1 MIQIE
6 KRGCCK
12 HFHKQRDSP
21 YYLLIDSNFLE
32 TVIQSIGKFPIENCR
47 VKTENNNFSQKQ
59 TVNARRTIPLAKK
72 FQAQEQMISPSV
84 GS

>member
-1 MIQIE
+1 MIKIE

-32 TVIQSIGKFPIENCR
+32 TLIQSIGKFPIENCS
-47 VKTENNNFSQKQ
+47 VKTENNNFS
-59 TVNARRTIPLAKK
+59 
-72 FQAQEQMISPSV
+72 
-84 GS
+84 

>member
-21 YYLLIDSNFLE
+21 YYLLIDSNFFE

-47 VKTENNNFSQKQ
+47 VKTENNNFS
-59 TVNARRTIPLAKK
+59 
-72 FQAQEQMISPSV
+72 
-84 GS
+84 

>member
-59 TVNARRTIPLAKK
+59 TVNAGRTIPLAKK
-72 FQAQEQMISPSV
+72 FQAQGLMISPSV
-84 GS
+84 SS